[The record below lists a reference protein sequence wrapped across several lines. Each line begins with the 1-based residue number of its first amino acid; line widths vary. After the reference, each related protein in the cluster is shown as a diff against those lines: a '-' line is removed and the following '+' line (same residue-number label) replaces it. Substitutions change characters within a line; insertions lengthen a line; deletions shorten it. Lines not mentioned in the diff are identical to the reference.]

1 VSRPPVIFLV
11 GFMGC
16 GKSSVGLA
24 LATLLG
30 VDFVD
35 LDELVSRDS
44 GRSVSAIF
52 EEEGEAAFRARERSS
67 LLALEPRLSAGA
79 VVATGGGAYIDER
92 SRAWMSAQ
100 GQTVWLDAT
109 LDAIER
115 RIARDGTR
123 PLYGDRAALEAL
135 YDRRRPAYATAGLR
149 VETSTRPPEEVARLI
164 ALAVRAED
172 RA

>member
-1 VSRPPVIFLV
+1 VIFLV

-35 LDELVSRDS
+35 LDELVSRDA
-44 GRSVSAIF
+44 GRSVRAIF
-52 EEEGEAAFRARERSS
+52 EEEGEAGFRAREHAS

-79 VVATGGGAYIDER
+79 VVATGGGAYADER
-92 SRAWMSAQ
+92 SRAWMAAQ

-115 RIARDGTR
+115 RIERDGTR
-123 PLYGDRAALEAL
+123 PLYGDRATLETL
-135 YDRRRPAYATAGLR
+135 YAQRRPAYATAGLR
-149 VETSTRPPEEVARLI
+149 VETSARSPEEIARLI
-164 ALAVRAED
+164 ALSVRAGD

>member
-1 VSRPPVIFLV
+1 
-11 GFMGC
+11 MGS

-35 LDELVSRDS
+35 LDELISRDA
-44 GRSVSAIF
+44 GRSVRTIF
-52 EEEGEAAFRARERSS
+52 EEEGETRFRAREHAS

-79 VVATGGGAYIDER
+79 VVATGGGAYVDPR
-92 SRAWMSAQ
+92 ARAWMGAR

-135 YDRRRPAYATAGLR
+135 YDQRRPAYATAGLR
-149 VETSTRPPEEVARLI
+149 VETSTQPPEAIARLI
-164 ALAVRAED
+164 ALSVRAVD